1 MTKQRYEIQFIIQD
15 EENVGRDLGSS
26 FIEDVEDLVR
36 EENIIKYSVISSSA
50 VKVEEEE
57 N

>member
-1 MTKQRYEIQFIIQD
+1 MTKQRYAIQFIIQD
-15 EENVGRDLGSS
+15 EKFVGRDLGSS

-36 EENIIKYSVISSSA
+36 AEDFMYSVISSSA
-50 VKVEEEE
+50 VKIEEEA